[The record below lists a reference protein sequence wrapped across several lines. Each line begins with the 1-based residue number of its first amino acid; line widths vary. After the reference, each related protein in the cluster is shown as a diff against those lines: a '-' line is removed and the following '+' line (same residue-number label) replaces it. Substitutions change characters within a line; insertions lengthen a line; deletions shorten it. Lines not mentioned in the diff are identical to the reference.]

1 MRPLRPIRTPAS
13 ERLDNQEIK
22 VRGRAGLSVR
32 VPRSRPWSEVY
43 EYLNRN
49 WQIGQHMALVA
60 KTRSGK
66 TTFAREVLDIRDW
79 VVVFGTKIRDPD
91 LYAEFQRKGYVVKHD
106 WSPFD
111 TKNPRVIYAPPLPSP
126 TKEGRQAQAE
136 AFRKVLIQL
145 FQLER
150 GNWTVYFDE
159 IRYLTEDLKL
169 QTEIDTLYLQGA
181 ALGITIVASTQRPRS
196 VPRNMFAQSDWFGF
210 WRIASAEDRV
220 AASQLIGGQEYVARE
235 AMAILPQYELLLVNA
250 VKDDAMRTKVYTG

>member
-1 MRPLRPIRTPAS
+1 MTVTIPPA
-13 ERLDNQEIK
+13 
-22 VRGRAGLSVR
+22 
-32 VPRSRPWSEVY
+32 RPWSEVY
-43 EYLNRN
+43 DYLARN

-66 TTFAREVLDIRDW
+66 TTFAREVLMLRDW
-79 VVVFGTKIRDPD
+79 VVVFGTKVRDPD
-91 LYAEFQRKGYVVKHD
+91 LYAEFQRQGYVVKTD

-111 TKNPRVIYAPPLPSP
+111 TDNPRVIYAPPLPSP
-126 TKEGRQAQAE
+126 TKEGRAQQAE

-159 IRYLTEDLKL
+159 IRYMTEDLRL

-181 ALGITIVASTQRPRS
+181 ALGVTIVASTQRPRS

-210 WRIASAEDRV
+210 WRIASNEDRI

-235 AMAILPQYELLLVNA
+235 AMIELPQYELLLVNA
-250 VKDDAMRTKVYTG
+250 VTDDSMRTKVYTG